1 VTQLDVILAAACLA
15 LVILWVH
22 AEIIVQRQT
31 AAVREATTNS
41 QQASV
46 ALGQAKSALE
56 QAAVAIDASTA
67 ERQAAEAR
75 AEAAERKLSDRN
87 QRTERLALLTD
98 DERAALVQARCQYCG
113 SSHPRY
119 SLSALASYDQRACPR
134 VSRFRFGPSGNVTEV
149 EFRPTWDESEVIWPD
164 EIASAGAEAEARTRQ
179 GKREERPL
187 KVITG

>member
-1 VTQLDVILAAACLA
+1 MTQLDVILAAACLA

-75 AEAAERKLSDRN
+75 AEAAERKLSDRD

-98 DERAALVQARCQYCG
+98 DERAALVQSRCQYCG

>member
-75 AEAAERKLSDRN
+75 AEAAERKLSDRD